1 LDTAEALEFTSTLVE
16 KVNTP
21 ATQDAYVYALV
32 EAASLKLLLGQG
44 ESVRKDLDGAA
55 KILDT
60 FDSVDPVIHAAYYRV
75 NADYYSVI
83 LSLMTLTSRARS
95 IIHSTTIMLF
105 FTSLVSLNL
114 PLFRRM
120 KLELVRT
127 ISVSLLSLAKRYTT
141 SVNFYYILS
150 SNNSK
155 PLKVLG
161 YETCSLL

>member
-1 LDTAEALEFTSTLVE
+1 LEFTSTLVE

-44 ESVRKDLDGAA
+44 EAVRKDLDGAA

-75 NADYYSVI
+75 NADYYSVS
-83 LSLMTLTSRARS
+83 LSLMRLTSRARS
-95 IIHSTTIMLF
+95 IIHNTTITLF
-105 FTSLVSLNL
+105 FTSLVYLNL

-127 ISVSLLSLAKRYTT
+127 ISVSLLSLAKRSTT

-155 PLKVLG
+155 HLKVLG